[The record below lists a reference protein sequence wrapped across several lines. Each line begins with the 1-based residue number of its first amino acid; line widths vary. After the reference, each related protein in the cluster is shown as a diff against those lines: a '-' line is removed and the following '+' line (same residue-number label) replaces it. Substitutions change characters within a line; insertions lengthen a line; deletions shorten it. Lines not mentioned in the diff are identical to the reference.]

1 MRVLIFLWGVGWG
14 SLKTFHVH
22 FHTYAMLRCYA
33 FWCISHP
40 SVMLCYYGFSCAF
53 THTTCYAIFHFHTCV
68 MQRYCAFSR
77 MRHAARM
84 GALLHFHTYTSCY
97 ATVRSLALPR
107 VRHAMLLCV
116 LLHLR
121 TYVMLPYCAFWC
133 ASMHMSSYCAVSCI
147 YKMCPIDP
155 IPKCSRLIQVG
166 GSSTHTDTPRLA
178 DKIFQRSG
186 SNCMLVWGE
195 APSQATLPINLENLA
210 V

>member
-40 SVMLCYYGFSCAF
+40 SCYATMGSLALLHIRHATPFSIF
-53 THTTCYAIFHFHTCV
+53 THASCNATVRFPACV
-68 MQRYCAFSR
+68 MQREWVPSCTFT
-77 MRHAARM
+77 H
-84 GALLHFHTYTSCY
+84 TSCY

>member
-84 GALLHFHTYTSCY
+84 GALLHFHTYVMLCYCAFSCTSTRASCY
-97 ATVRSLALPR
+97 ATVRSFAPPHI
-107 VRHAMLLCV
+107 RHATLLCV
-116 LLHLR
+116 LVRFHAYVKLLCCFLHLQN
-121 TYVMLPYCAFWC
+121 
-133 ASMHMSSYCAVSCI
+133 VS
-147 YKMCPIDP
+147 
-155 IPKCSRLIQVG
+155 
-166 GSSTHTDTPRLA
+166 
-178 DKIFQRSG
+178 
-186 SNCMLVWGE
+186 N
-195 APSQATLPINLENLA
+195 
-210 V
+210 